1 MSKPLRIVI
10 HVLLFL
16 AALAVFWVGIVFGL
30 TVNPNLGTTLWIV
43 AIAIAGTERAVD
55 CAVCKESEGHLI
67 GHIL

>member
-43 AIAIAGTERAVD
+43 AIAIAVLNVLWIVLSARKARA
-55 CAVCKESEGHLI
+55 
-67 GHIL
+67 

>member
-43 AIAIAGTERAVD
+43 AIAIAGLNVLWIVLSARKARAT
-55 CAVCKESEGHLI
+55 
-67 GHIL
+67 

>member
-43 AIAIAGTERAVD
+43 AIAIAGLNVLWIVLSARKARA
-55 CAVCKESEGHLI
+55 
-67 GHIL
+67 